1 MRKMMAEHRKIS
13 ANSTFSQN
21 EFMIRNKSNE
31 PSGNSISFVDG
42 QMAAISNGS
51 FQKIFDGLRNSFRV
65 TRKIENDAL
74 QKFAKDFESLFRD
87 SLSTAR
93 EKNSKMKFAMESLR
107 VQNNKMESE
116 NKKLEQKI
124 SYLVSAQQKL
134 QFKLGETQQRSVSKS
149 SLKKCESNLV
159 YEKQKY
165 QAVFPNVQRIKE
177 SFQSIKSTVFL
188 KLIQAYK
195 AYRNRY
201 KIKVQA
207 ENKRRQSIG
216 KFKLAAKR
224 QLNGFKKLEK
234 LVTFSLG
241 RQEGCTQTHKNLSLT
256 WKAANRYKSLLFSQ
270 RDDLRFCQ
278 SQHSVHKKL
287 LSSSNNFFLYLLK
300 RLSQIGEGIRHLK
313 IVGERLR
320 WRKTSFHWDQWS
332 FEICDMTF
340 RTNLIGAQSRLGQCR
355 GSLQGLRHECEGLV
369 NWYQSVP
376 GQGSQF
382 MLHPLRHTK
391 CSRHRNNKKKIVQLR
406 GRP

>member
-1 MRKMMAEHRKIS
+1 MAEHRKIS
-13 ANSTFSQN
+13 AKSTFSQN

-65 TRKIENDAL
+65 TRKIENDAF
-74 QKFAKDFESLFRD
+74 QKFVKDFESLFRD
-87 SLSTAR
+87 SLSAVR

-165 QAVFPNVQRIKE
+165 QAVFPNVLRIKE

-195 AYRNRY
+195 TYRNLY

-224 QLNGFKKLEK
+224 QLIGFKKLEK

-287 LSSSNNFFLYLLK
+287 LSSSNNFYLYLLK
-300 RLSQIGEGIRHLK
+300 RLSQIGEGISHLK

-320 WRKTSFHWDQWS
+320 WRKTSFH
-332 FEICDMTF
+332 
-340 RTNLIGAQSRLGQCR
+340 
-355 GSLQGLRHECEGLV
+355 
-369 NWYQSVP
+369 
-376 GQGSQF
+376 
-382 MLHPLRHTK
+382 
-391 CSRHRNNKKKIVQLR
+391 
-406 GRP
+406 